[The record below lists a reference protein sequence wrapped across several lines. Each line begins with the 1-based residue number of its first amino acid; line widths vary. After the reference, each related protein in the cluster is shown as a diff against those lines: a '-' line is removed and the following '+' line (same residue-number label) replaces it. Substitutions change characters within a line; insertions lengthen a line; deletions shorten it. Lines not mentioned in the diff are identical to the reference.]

1 MNVQRQYKTDWYL
14 KGKKSVCEGIG
25 QKDLILEGLGLR
37 MIENL
42 KQLPEQNSS
51 PLVNN
56 TQAATELVFFCLKR
70 RASSI

>member
-1 MNVQRQYKTDWYL
+1 MNVHWQYKTDWYL
-14 KGKKSVCEGIG
+14 KGKKSVSEGTG

-51 PLVNN
+51 PLVNS
-56 TQAATELVFFCLKR
+56 TQAATELVLFCLKR
-70 RASSI
+70 KAGSI